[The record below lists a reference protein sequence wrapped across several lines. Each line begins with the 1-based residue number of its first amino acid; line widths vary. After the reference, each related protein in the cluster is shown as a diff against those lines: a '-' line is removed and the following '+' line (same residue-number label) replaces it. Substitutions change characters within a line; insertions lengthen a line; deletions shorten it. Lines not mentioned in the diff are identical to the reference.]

1 MSKIPPKFEPFLAGK
16 PEDYPR
22 ELRELLT
29 SKPPEFWGEEL
40 LNKMGHVKRPILKVI
55 RAKCLDC
62 NSFSPKEVRLCQSFN
77 CDLWPYR
84 MGTDPFRKGRE
95 AEDA

>member
-1 MSKIPPKFEPFLAGK
+1 MIKIPPKFEPFLAGK

-29 SKPPEFWGEEL
+29 SKPPEFWGEEV
-40 LNKMGHVKRPILKVI
+40 LNNMGHVKRPILRAI

-62 NSFSPKEVRLCQSFN
+62 SSFSPKEVRLCQSFN